1 MSNTLL
7 EPIHGVSLFDYAV
20 VSAKIGAGVPR
31 TDILQALGIEVAIYE
46 EASALWVA
54 RMQEDS
60 TWEVTM
66 EFGKYF
72 GEVDNHPK
80 LKDLKVAVSEE
91 GNENLKKL
99 KSDRYFYEELCG
111 ARQAAYDYGF
121 DSAQWILDNYDINLG
136 DFQSVAM
143 QWSNDNQKYLADG
156 NHEMILHFTNYQV
169 EKQNEYAEKF
179 AAEQGGNVA
188 DDIDF

>member
-1 MSNTLL
+1 MNNPLL

-20 VSAKIGAGVPR
+20 VSAKLGAGIPQA
-31 TDILQALGIEVAIYE
+31 DILRILGVEAAVYE
-46 EASALWVA
+46 EASALWVG

-80 LKDLKVAVSEE
+80 LKDLKAATSDE
-91 GNENLKKL
+91 GNENLEKL
-99 KSDRYFYEELCG
+99 KTDRYFYEELCG
-111 ARQAAYDYGF
+111 ARIAAFNYGL
-121 DSAQWILDNYDINLG
+121 DGSQWIQENYGINLG
-136 DFQSVAM
+136 EFQTVAS
-143 QWSNDNQKYLADG
+143 QWGNVQKEEMDNENYESIKL
-156 NHEMILHFTNYQV
+156 FTNYQQ
-169 EKQNEYAEKF
+169 EKVVQYSEKF
-179 AAEQGGNVA
+179 ANEQGGNVA

>member
-1 MSNTLL
+1 MNNPLL
-7 EPIHGVSLFDYAV
+7 EPIHGVSLFDYAA
-20 VSAKIGAGVPR
+20 VSAKIAAGIAQ
-31 TDILQALGIEVAIYE
+31 TDVLKTLGIESAIYE

-80 LKDLKVAVSEE
+80 LKDLKVAISQE
-91 GNENLKKL
+91 GNENLEKL
-99 KSDRYFYEELCG
+99 KIDRYFYEELCG
-111 ARQAAYDYGF
+111 ARTAAYNYGL
-121 DSAQWILDNYDINLG
+121 DGAQWIQDNYDINLG
-136 DFQSVAM
+136 DFQTIAVK
-143 QWSNDNQKYLADG
+143 WSADNQKDVDSQNYE
-156 NHEMILHFTNYQV
+156 NIKHFTNYQL

-179 AAEQGGNVA
+179 AKEQGGNIA
-188 DDIDF
+188 DDIEF